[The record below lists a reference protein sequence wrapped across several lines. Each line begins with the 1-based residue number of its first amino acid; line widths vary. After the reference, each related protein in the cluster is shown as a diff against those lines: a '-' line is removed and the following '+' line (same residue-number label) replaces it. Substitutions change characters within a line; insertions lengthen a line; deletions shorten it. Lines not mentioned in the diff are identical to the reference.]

1 MGVGAD
7 RALHSLRA
15 MIGDVKYSGFPGERG
30 VGPRLGTLAARV
42 LATLAFCSVG
52 GVGAVVLHAPDALAQ
67 GAAARAAALP
77 QLPAQLRGQTGDP
90 AQEPGQG
97 PGSAAPAPAAT
108 HVDASEGVDVRKLYE
123 HLRRGIVAVERNGMP
138 VAIGT
143 VLGGD
148 GRILTSLSALGGADS
163 VVVRYADGTAVH
175 AKVGGSDT
183 GLDLAL
189 LSPKVAKGADGL
201 NASEADPTGTLLRA
215 MLPAAGKG
223 GFGPAVAGVK
233 GFAEAHARDGQ
244 ALLDLLD
251 VDLKGA
257 PIAGAPLLDANGG
270 VVAVLVRACKGA
282 ATDDPA
288 AAAGPG
294 ANACVPVVL
303 GAPVAALR
311 SFLSR
316 APAAPAGPAPWLG
329 IRGEPIT
336 SGSVRGVR
344 VTAVAPSSPAEKA
357 GLKPST
363 DVIVAVDGKPIET
376 PEGLAEVIGKHAP
389 GDSVKILVF
398 GGDTFRESAVA
409 LRTAP

>member
-1 MGVGAD
+1 VGERAD
-7 RALHSLRA
+7 RALHSRRA
-15 MIGDVKYSGFPGERG
+15 MIGDVKYSRFPGARG

-52 GVGAVVLHAPDALAQ
+52 GVGAVLLHAPDALAQ

-77 QLPAQLRGQTGDP
+77 QLPAQSPGPGDP
-90 AQEPGQG
+90 AQAPGAAAQA
-97 PGSAAPAPAAT
+97 PSAPHADGT
-108 HVDASEGVDVRKLYE
+108 DGVDVRKLYE

-257 PIAGAPLLDANGG
+257 PIAGAPLLDASGG

-288 AAAGPG
+288 AVAGTG

-311 SFLSR
+311 SFLSH

-329 IRGEPIT
+329 IRGEPLT